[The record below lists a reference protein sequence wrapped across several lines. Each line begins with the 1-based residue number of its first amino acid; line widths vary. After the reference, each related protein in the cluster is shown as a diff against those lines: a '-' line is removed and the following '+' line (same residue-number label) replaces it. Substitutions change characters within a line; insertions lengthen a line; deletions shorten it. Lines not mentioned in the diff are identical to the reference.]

1 MKTNPVITIANS
13 GFKIANKVWSIPNTY
28 SLTIQSNASG
38 TASSDAMIG
47 TENYST
53 TLYAMPNEG
62 YRLNSW
68 NVTGGSVVDDKFIF
82 GTSDATIE
90 PVFEE
95 WSYPIYSGLTYG
107 TSSFYGQTIDTAP
120 GTPKNLT
127 ATYIQVEGGDWSGV
141 YTRNPVGLGDCLGFY
156 APSAGVYSLIWNNWS
171 SYSSRSLGTQG
182 NNSTAALTSIKS
194 LDFWNKTSWTIDTF
208 NNKNIMELPQVAENI
223 HNGAYLNNCKRMF
236 YNNTKITGAVIPFIT
251 AMKAACP
258 NLTALTA
265 TSECLYGC
273 TGASDYAQATA
284 QYPEWF

>member
-1 MKTNPVITIANS
+1 MKTNPIITLSNS
-13 GFKIANKVWSIPNTY
+13 GFKIANKVWALPNTY

-38 TASSDAMIG
+38 TASSDALIG

-53 TLYAMPNEG
+53 TLYAIPNEG

-82 GTSDATIE
+82 GTSDAVIE

-107 TSSFYGQTIDTAP
+107 TSGSYGQTIDPAP
-120 GTPKNLT
+120 GTSKQLT
-127 ATYIQVEGGDWSGV
+127 ATYVQVEGGEWSGV
-141 YTRNPVGLGDCLGFY
+141 YTSNPVGLSDCLGLY

-171 SYSSRSLGTQG
+171 SYSSVGLGTQ
-182 NNSTAALTSIKS
+182 SDRTTATLTAIYS
-194 LDFWNKTSWTIDTF
+194 LDFWNKTNWNIDTF
-208 NNKNIMELPQVAENI
+208 RNKNIMELPQVAENI
-223 HNGAYLNNCKRMF
+223 HNGDYLTNCSNMF
-236 YNNTKITGAVIPFIT
+236 NGNTKITGEVIPFIT

-258 NLTALTA
+258 NLTG
-265 TSECLYGC
+265 TSQCLYGC
-273 TGASDYAQATA
+273 TGASDYTQATA